1 MTPTAPAGFVQ
12 AGPFATAL
20 RCGAL
25 ATALC
30 ISGLRSFASSP
41 EEALGQARNA
51 FAKGA
56 SELAAG
62 VLDRLLSE
70 DGLSPAVRDEA
81 RLLRAQ
87 ILLQKGD
94 TPQVERLLLG
104 REREPEAALLLAQ
117 TALRAERWFE
127 AAERFATALRLGADA
142 LNCALGRATA
152 LARLGREPEAIAEL
166 QQYAKQGPAPSHNAL
181 SLSLA
186 GLLLDVG
193 NGKDARIE
201 ISKLEPTL
209 PQQGA
214 ALALL
219 EARLALAEGR
229 LQDASDG
236 LAKLIHPTVP
246 APPEVL
252 VGAYLAEASV
262 LEAKGD
268 PAGAAKFLLQFLK
281 TGRELSCAEPLFGK
295 AAQLLS
301 EVVDP
306 PIADLEACTRTGP
319 QNQRALAS
327 FYLAQFYAFTGKSEK
342 AAAAHTSF
350 CEQFQNH
357 RLVPVSLLQRAEI
370 LMGADKWAAAEEL
383 LKEALRSCDEPRL
396 RATLQMRQ
404 GLAFLGLG
412 EFARALALF
421 EAIAR
426 AGADLRIEAG
436 FNAGLAAIRLGDLR
450 RAHKEQEALQPL
462 SGTQDL
468 VASLELEIALYQAT
482 HGQAQAHE
490 ALQSF
495 MQNHPGHPRTGD
507 AKVALAELLLREAE
521 SAAGAAR
528 TSAAGA
534 MRERASAL
542 LKAVAVDPQ
551 SPQSAMQAKF
561 LAVFL
566 TDSGGGAQPEE
577 VLSLGEAFLREY
589 PDAALSNE
597 MRMKLGEVY
606 FRRKDY
612 ANAEEQFAGIASRQP
627 EGALSET
634 ALFLAGQCAA
644 SRLNPGS
651 VDEALRYWEKVA
663 QGNGALR
670 WRARYQQASV
680 KSRMGDDADG
690 AELFARIVNSTE
702 AIDRELRLAARCG
715 RADALLSMA
724 KRGALPLTEAL
735 AEYEALA
742 SQPEVPPAWRNQAL
756 HKKAKAL
763 EATQQQEALEGFY
776 RVLEAPDSVA
786 AGEFFWL
793 FKAGFDAARILEGRQ
808 AWRDC
813 VALYERLGSLGGPR
827 SQEAKTRAFQIR
839 LERFL
844 WE

>member
-1 MTPTAPAGFVQ
+1 MTQSPHPALAQ
-12 AGPFATAL
+12 AGPFASAL
-20 RCGAL
+20 RWGVL
-25 ATALC
+25 ASALC
-30 ISGLRSFASSP
+30 LGGPRAFASSP
-41 EEALGQARNA
+41 NEALAQARSA
-51 FAKGA
+51 FSKGA
-56 SELAAG
+56 SELASG
-62 VLDRLLSE
+62 VLDRLLSA
-70 DGLSPAVRDEA
+70 DDLPSAVRDEA

-87 ILLQKGD
+87 IVLQKGD
-94 TPQVERLLLG
+94 TLQVERLLLG
-104 REREPEAALLLAQ
+104 REREPEVALLLAQ
-117 TALRAERWFE
+117 TALRAERWSP
-127 AAERFATALRLGADA
+127 AAERFAAALNLGADA
-142 LNCALGRATA
+142 LSCVLGRATA
-152 LARLGREPEAIAEL
+152 LARLGRESEAVVEL
-166 QQYAKQGPAPSHNAL
+166 RHLAGQGAVVSHNAVWL
-181 SLSLA
+181 ALA

-193 NGKDARIE
+193 NAPEAKIV
-201 ISKLEPTL
+201 ISKVQPATA
-209 PQQGA
+209 QQGA
-214 ALALL
+214 VLSLL

-229 LQDASDG
+229 LPEASAG
-236 LAKLIHPTVP
+236 FAKLMQQAVP
-246 APPEVL
+246 APSEVL
-252 VGAYLAEASV
+252 AGALLGEASV
-262 LEAKGD
+262 LETKGD

-281 TGRELSCAEPLFGK
+281 TGRELSCAEPLFSK
-295 AAQLLS
+295 VAHLLS

-306 PIADLEACTRTGP
+306 SVADLETCTRSGP
-319 QNQRALAS
+319 QSQRALAS
-327 FYLAQFYAFTGKSEK
+327 FYLAQFYAFTGKSDR
-342 AAAAHTSF
+342 AAAAHASF

-370 LMGADKWAAAEEL
+370 LMGADKWAEAEAL
-383 LKEALRSCDEPRL
+383 LKEALRSCEEPRL

-404 GLAFLGLG
+404 GLAFLRLG
-412 EFARALALF
+412 DFGRALVLF
-421 EAIAR
+421 DGIAR

-436 FNAGLAAIRLGDLR
+436 FNAGLAAIRLGDLK
-450 RAHKEQEALQPL
+450 RAHKEQEALGGLP
-462 SGTQDL
+462 GTQEL

-482 HGQAQAHE
+482 RGQAQAHE

-495 MQNHPGHPRTGD
+495 MQHHPGHPRTGD

-589 PDAALSNE
+589 PDSALSNE

-651 VDEALRYWEKVA
+651 VDEALRYWERVA
-663 QGNGALR
+663 QGNGVLR

-690 AELFARIVNSTE
+690 AELFERIVNSTE
-702 AIDRELRLAARCG
+702 AVDRELRLAARCG

-742 SQPEVPPAWRNQAL
+742 SQPEVSPAWRNQAL

-813 VALYERLGSLGGPR
+813 VALYERLSRLGGPR
-827 SQEAKTRAFQIR
+827 SQEAKNRAFQIR

>member
-1 MTPTAPAGFVQ
+1 MTQPPYPAFAQ
-12 AGPFATAL
+12 AGPFASAF
-20 RCGAL
+20 RWGVL
-25 ATALC
+25 ASALC
-30 ISGLRSFASSP
+30 LSGLRSFAASP
-41 EEALGQARNA
+41 EETLGQARSA

-56 SELAAG
+56 SEVAAG
-62 VLDRLLSE
+62 VLDRLLSS
-70 DGLSPAVRDEA
+70 DDLAPAVRDEA

-87 ILLQKGD
+87 ILLQRGD
-94 TPQVERLLLG
+94 TPQAERLLLG

-117 TALRAERWFE
+117 TALRAERCST
-127 AAERFATALRLGADA
+127 AAERFAEALNLGADA
-142 LNCALGRATA
+142 LSCGLGRATA
-152 LARLGREPEAIAEL
+152 LARLGREPEAVTEL
-166 QQYAKQGPAPSHNAL
+166 RDLAKQQAFLSHNAVL
-181 SLSLA
+181 LALA

-193 NGKDARIE
+193 NAPEAKIE
-201 ISKLEPTL
+201 ISKVQPAT
-209 PQQGA
+209 PQQSA
-214 ALALL
+214 ACFLL
-219 EARLALAEGR
+219 EARVALSEGR
-229 LQDASDG
+229 LPEASAG
-236 LAKLIHPTVP
+236 FAKLIQSAVP
-246 APPEVL
+246 VPPEVL
-252 VGAYLAEASV
+252 AGAYLGEASV

-268 PAGAAKFLLQFLK
+268 AAGAAKFLLQFLK
-281 TGRELSCAEPLFGK
+281 SGRELSCAEPLFSK

-306 PIADLEACTRTGP
+306 SVADLETCTRTGP
-319 QNQRALAS
+319 QSQRALAS
-327 FYLAQFYAFTGKSEK
+327 FYLAQFYAFTGHSDR
-342 AAAAHTSF
+342 AAAAHASF

-357 RLVPVSLLQRAEI
+357 RLLPVSLLQRAEI
-370 LMGADKWAAAEEL
+370 LTGADKWAEAEAL
-383 LKEALRSCDEPRL
+383 LKEALRSCDEPKL

-404 GLAFLGLG
+404 GLAFLRLG
-412 EFARALALF
+412 DSGRALALF
-421 EAIAR
+421 EGIAR
-426 AGADLRIEAG
+426 DGADLRIEAG
-436 FNAGLAAIRLGDLR
+436 FNAGLAAIRLGDLS
-450 RAHKEQEALQPL
+450 RAHKEQEALQSLP
-462 SGTQDL
+462 GTQDL
-468 VASLELEIALYQAT
+468 VASLELEIALHQAS
-482 HGQAQAHE
+482 GALPQAHE
-490 ALQSF
+490 ALQAF
-495 MQNHPGHPRTGD
+495 MLHHPGHPRTGD
-507 AKVALAELLLREAE
+507 AKVALAELLLREAD

-528 TSAAGA
+528 TSAANL
-534 MRERASAL
+534 MRERASGL

-651 VDEALRYWEKVA
+651 VDEALRYWERVA

-690 AELFARIVNSTE
+690 AELFERIVNSPE

-724 KRGALPLTEAL
+724 KRGAIPLAEAL

-742 SQPEVPPAWRNQAL
+742 SQPEVSPAWRNQAL

-763 EATQQQEALEGFY
+763 EPTKQQEALEGFY

-813 VALYERLGSLGGPR
+813 VALYERLGRMGGPR
-827 SQEAKTRAFQIR
+827 SQEAKNRAFQIR